1 MRRVIIC
8 LAVVAC
14 AALPAAALP
23 AAALAHRSAPPSE
36 AKAIRAA
43 AVKAHQISSR
53 QATCMDVAISS
64 ANAGYAQISW
74 PRHLSNT
81 CMRVAADGV
90 ILMHRRAA
98 TWTFVTA
105 GSSFTCPI
113 RNIPNPVS
121 RDFGLCH

>member
-14 AALPAAALP
+14 AAFPAF
-23 AAALAHRSAPPSE
+23 ALAHRSAPASE

-43 AVKAHQISSR
+43 AVKAHQISSK
-53 QATCMDVAISS
+53 QARCMDVAISS
-64 ANAGYAQISW
+64 ANGSYAEISW
-74 PRHLSNT
+74 PRHMSNT

-90 ILMHRRAA
+90 IVMHRRAA
-98 TWTFVTA
+98 TWAFVTA

-113 RNIPNPVS
+113 RNIPASVS

>member
-1 MRRVIIC
+1 MVAAMRRVIIC
-8 LAVVAC
+8 IALVTCAVV
-14 AALPAAALP
+14 P
-23 AAALAHRSAPPSE
+23 AAALAHRSASASE

-43 AVKAHQISSR
+43 AVKAHQISSK

-64 ANAGYAQISW
+64 ANGSYAQISW

-90 ILMHRRAA
+90 IVMHRRADM
-98 TWTFVTA
+98 WTFVTA

-113 RNIPNPVS
+113 RNVPNSVS
-121 RDFGLCH
+121 HDFGLCH